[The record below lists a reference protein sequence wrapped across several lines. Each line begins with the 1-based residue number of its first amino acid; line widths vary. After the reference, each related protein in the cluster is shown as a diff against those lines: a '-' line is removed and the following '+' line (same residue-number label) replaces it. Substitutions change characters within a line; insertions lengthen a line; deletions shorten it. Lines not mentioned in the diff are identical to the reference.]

1 MNKILFEVETP
12 LKIKVK
18 TTEKYWR
25 YIVEI
30 KHPVMSGKERIVM
43 ETLKSPKE
51 IRRSKIDR
59 NVFLHYKRFDK
70 LYCVVVKCYG
80 KEGFVVTCYPT
91 DKIKEGEIIWKK

>member
-30 KHPVMSGKERIVM
+30 KHPVMSGKE
-43 ETLKSPKE
+43 
-51 IRRSKIDR
+51 
-59 NVFLHYKRFDK
+59 
-70 LYCVVVKCYG
+70 
-80 KEGFVVTCYPT
+80 GFVVTCYPT

>member
-30 KHPVMSGKERIVM
+30 KHPVMI
-43 ETLKSPKE
+43 
-51 IRRSKIDR
+51 
-59 NVFLHYKRFDK
+59 
-70 LYCVVVKCYG
+70 
-80 KEGFVVTCYPT
+80 
-91 DKIKEGEIIWKK
+91 

>member
-30 KHPVMSGKERIVM
+30 KHPVMK
-43 ETLKSPKE
+43 
-51 IRRSKIDR
+51 
-59 NVFLHYKRFDK
+59 KRFCSY
-70 LYCVVVKCYG
+70 LLSHR
-80 KEGFVVTCYPT
+80 
-91 DKIKEGEIIWKK
+91 